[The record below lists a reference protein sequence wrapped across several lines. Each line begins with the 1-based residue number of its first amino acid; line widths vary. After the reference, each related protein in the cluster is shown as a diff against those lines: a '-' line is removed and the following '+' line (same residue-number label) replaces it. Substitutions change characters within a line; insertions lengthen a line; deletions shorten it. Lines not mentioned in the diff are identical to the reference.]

1 MPRKTDGV
9 KIDEL
14 MVSVA
19 VLLERVDSM
28 QRELNRLSDLLIRV
42 VLLEQ
47 RLNDIQQGWERWL
60 QRLWMLLAPLVGA
73 VAGSLLTYYLTAKK

>member
-9 KIDEL
+9 KVDEL

-42 VLLEQ
+42 ALLEQ

-73 VAGSLLTYYLTAKK
+73 VVGSLLTYYLTAKK